1 MPLLFS
7 SEQNWLGG
15 RRVACEM
22 AEPAAARPRPVA
34 ATGGQGPATAGESW
48 GGAARAGA
56 GPSALPRARLRGR
69 HYTC

>member
-1 MPLLFS
+1 M
-7 SEQNWLGG
+7 
-15 RRVACEM
+15 ACEM